1 MLTKTVLAN
10 LYTKKKFSVSSIA
23 RHLRCSQ
30 GKVNYWLSEFGIPKR
45 SISDALYQKWNP
57 SGDPFS
63 VYKPSSIQEAVSYG
77 VGIGLYWGE
86 GTKSNKGSIRLGN
99 TDPRMIKK
107 FVNFLVMFYEIDRKR
122 LRFGLQIFGDMDE
135 KATIRFWTR
144 TLNVP
149 RSQFHKKIIVTPHRG
164 IGNYRKKTKY
174 GVVTI
179 YFNNRKLRDII
190 CDAIDEESLQ

>member
-1 MLTKTVLAN
+1 MISKSVLID
-10 LYTKKKFSVSSIA
+10 LYTKQKLSVSGIA
-23 RHLRCSQ
+23 TSLECSQ
-30 GKVNYWLSEFGIPKR
+30 SKVNYWLATHKIPKR

-57 SGDPFS
+57 SGDPFLIH
-63 VYKPSSIQEAVSYG
+63 KPGSIREAVSYG
-77 VGIGLYWGE
+77 IGIGLYWGE

-107 FVNFLVMFYEIDRKR
+107 FIDFLVTFYGIDRKR

-135 KATIRFWTR
+135 KRAVHFWTR

-149 RSQFHKKIIVTPHRG
+149 RSQFHEKIIVTPHRG
-164 IGNYRKKTKY
+164 IGNYRKKTQY
-174 GVVTI
+174 GVVTV

-190 CDAIDEESLQ
+190 CGAIDEESLQ